1 MAPGGSITGAHNVL
15 IVVLRQRRS
24 AISGLD
30 ANVEGRP
37 RLQKMLRAGAFMDT
51 QLEIF
56 AGHRMLLWRLSPF
69 D

>member
-1 MAPGGSITGAHNVL
+1 MAPGGGITGAHNVL

-37 RLQKMLRAGAFMDT
+37 PAKNAQSGSFYGYST
-51 QLEIF
+51 
-56 AGHRMLLWRLSPF
+56 
-69 D
+69 